1 MVCDVASKASEIYT
15 SAIEKSATMKA
26 KQPMKVSRTIARK
39 NYVATKAATVDEKRR
54 DRRRLL
60 NVLGA
65 RISRNEVG
73 QKEVRSK
80 MKQIKGLDAQLTFLQ
95 THVHTAPTP
104 GRQPNPIRAGFK
116 ASKGTQ
122 VKGTPGAKTAQ
133 IELFCKDF
141 QTKSLAAKRTLALY
155 GFLRLLGAE
164 TTAPVPQLIRSI
176 QKGQVTEFQFVHCGG
191 DCRHKHFVTNEQ
203 YLAVRQKSIDELVA
217 LGVDHRAISHHKAN
231 WALTKSGASPYKA
244 CLIDVGRAVL
254 SKGALKR
261 IRDQLK
267 SIERFSD

>member
-15 SAIEKSATMKA
+15 SAIEKSATMKS

-39 NYVATKAATVDEKRR
+39 NYVATKAARVDEKRR

-104 GRQPNPIRAGFK
+104 GRQPNPIREVFK
-116 ASKGTQ
+116 ASKATH
-122 VKGTPGAKTAQ
+122 VKGTSGAKTPQ
-133 IELFCKDF
+133 I
-141 QTKSLAAKRTLALY
+141 
-155 GFLRLLGAE
+155 
-164 TTAPVPQLIRSI
+164 
-176 QKGQVTEFQFVHCGG
+176 
-191 DCRHKHFVTNEQ
+191 
-203 YLAVRQKSIDELVA
+203 
-217 LGVDHRAISHHKAN
+217 
-231 WALTKSGASPYKA
+231 
-244 CLIDVGRAVL
+244 
-254 SKGALKR
+254 
-261 IRDQLK
+261 
-267 SIERFSD
+267 